1 MWFGKFLFK
10 SLMLSLPVALF
21 WLPVLGIT
29 AYGVSTVY
37 ALLEDEF
44 IGQMMLLVLF
54 VLPVLTLLTVL
65 AIRGGMT
72 VLNVTDGS
80 DIAKIMG
87 VTTRVL
93 LFHVPFIVIIIVLF
107 GVSSTITG
115 FKFMD
120 NGYAEEFSRIAGL
133 RSKFQS
139 FFIKDIMMKF
149 PIILFS
155 GWIFGY
161 CIAFAGMGVSM
172 AGASAMAV
180 AKPPNHHQIWG
191 LGAQFGNLFGVALVV
206 FFVPFVLGIF
216 ALGGLNAE
224 LKAILDLG
232 VYKYGVAVYFLWA
245 LCAMYASAAIAYGM
259 TLETE
264 DARHTA
270 ELEAMA
276 GLHADRPKVDLAA
289 LRKERMKK

>member
-1 MWFGKFLFK
+1 MWFGKFLLK
-10 SLMLSLPVALF
+10 SLILSLPVALF

-87 VTTRVL
+87 VMTRVL
-93 LFHVPFIVIIIVLF
+93 RFHVPFMLIFVVVL
-107 GVSSTITG
+107 GLSSTITG

-120 NGYAEEFSRIAGL
+120 NGYVEEFNRITSFSG
-133 RSKFQS
+133 KFQS

-149 PIILFS
+149 PIMLFS
-155 GWIFGY
+155 GWILGY
-161 CIAFAGMGVSM
+161 CIAFAGMGVSI

-191 LGAQFGNLFGVALVV
+191 LGAQFGNLLGVAMLV
-206 FFVPFVLGIF
+206 FFVPFILGVLV
-216 ALGGLNAE
+216 LGGLNAE
-224 LKAILDLG
+224 LKDILNLG
-232 VYKYGVAVYFLWA
+232 VFKYGVAIYFLWA
-245 LCAMYASAAIAYGM
+245 LCAIYASAAIAYGM
-259 TLETE
+259 TIETE